1 MNYLINFLSILGIF
15 SSVFVIVSKNSVHSV
30 FFLIVTFFFSA
41 CLLLTITVDFLSI
54 IFIVVYVGAI
64 AVLFLFV
71 VMMLNIKYV
80 EFSESFLRYIPLIIL
95 MLLVFMNEFVYVKVD
110 FLFMNSAYAK
120 SDWIFYIN
128 NTESIL
134 LIAKVLYTSYMH
146 IFIMAAIILLLAML
160 GSIIITL
167 YHAGNVKRQLIY
179 KQVGRSVVDS
189 VALC

>member
-15 SSVFVIVSKNSVHSV
+15 SALLVILSKNSVHSV

-80 EFSESFLRYIPLIIL
+80 EFSESFLRYIPLSII
-95 MLLVFMNEFVYVKVD
+95 MLVVFMNEVLYVKVD
-110 FLFMNSAYAK
+110 FFLSTSRLARDRMSIATLVLFSA
-120 SDWIFYIN
+120 
-128 NTESIL
+128 TPM
-134 LIAKVLYTSYMH
+134 V
-146 IFIMAAIILLLAML
+146 
-160 GSIIITL
+160 
-167 YHAGNVKRQLIY
+167 Q
-179 KQVGRSVVDS
+179 
-189 VALC
+189 